1 MLEDYY
7 DHADFDQL
15 QCYENDF
22 SDYYDDEEEEGK
34 CHKKCFMD
42 LSLLLSDF
50 LLRIFWG
57 GCGK

>member
-42 LSLLLSDF
+42 LSLLL
-50 LLRIFWG
+50 
-57 GCGK
+57 